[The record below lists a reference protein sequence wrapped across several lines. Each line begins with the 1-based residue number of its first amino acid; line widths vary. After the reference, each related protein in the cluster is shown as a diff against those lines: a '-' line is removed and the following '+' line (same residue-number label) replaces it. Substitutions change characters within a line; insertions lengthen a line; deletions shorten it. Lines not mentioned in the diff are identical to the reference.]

1 MKNGSFT
8 QGLLG
13 QVRQDLKLRHQSSVK
28 LHVKAALHWS
38 ACLLRDFP
46 LSSHEYIAR
55 KALEQLVLAGLKL
68 LLPSRAWGG
77 RGGH

>member
-1 MKNGSFT
+1 M
-8 QGLLG
+8 
-13 QVRQDLKLRHQSSVK
+13 K

-55 KALEQLVLAGLKL
+55 KALEQLVLAGVKVVLGEVAESIEFAVKSFCVMRCL
-68 LLPSRAWGG
+68 LAYFPAQN
-77 RGGH
+77 